1 MRDEM
6 DYVDYVDETG
16 PFGLT
21 GPRLVVVILLLLL
34 AFIMFCAFDIL
45 NSSTAVMD
53 EAQVVMDTIDDMK
66 DTAKAGDFDHLQE
79 LSAEISGSARKIRGD
94 VHSPAW
100 FIASFVPVVGQDVH
114 SVQPLSDV
122 FVDLADNALVP
133 IASNPAVLNYKDI
146 FNDGTIDVAALEG
159 LASALEDV
167 QPVISR
173 CSTQVADL
181 PEAHVSRLAEVLPK
195 VQGAIT
201 SAGEAV
207 DTVQSFLPHL
217 NYLLGSGGTKRN
229 YLVVA
234 FTNAELRSAGGFP
247 GSWTLVTVE
256 NGKISMGKTVTLQ
269 HKADDFLQF
278 RDDEKAAFPGVTGN
292 MGSIPFLPD
301 FTRVGALMAQG
312 YEHHR
317 NVHIDGV
324 IAIDPVFLQRVL
336 SLTGGVTA
344 SDGTLVDGTN
354 AAWELMS
361 NAYWRFGNEGSKQDQ
376 FFAEVASLSF
386 NMLTHNMGKVG
397 LANLFSLISDSAA
410 DHRFQGWMENEAV
423 QQIIEELG
431 FSGKVPDDPFA
442 PVLGIYLND
451 NTWAKIGWYAKLDTQ
466 VSEPTENVDGSKT
479 YEVVTTITNS
489 AWSDELEYSPRYVWG
504 YNWDDKRTDTDMI
517 LFPLIMAPA
526 GGRLADMHTNG
537 YGGLSEYTLYGLNCV
552 TGVMHADVG
561 ESIVLSY
568 KVITAP
574 EATEPLQVRETPL
587 AQERLLSIEYDWER

>member
-1 MRDEM
+1 MSPEM
-6 DYVDYVDETG
+6 DYVDDVDERG
-16 PFGLT
+16 PFAMT
-21 GPRLVVVILLLLL
+21 GPRLAILIFLILT
-34 AFIMFCAFDIL
+34 AFVMFCAFDL
-45 NSSTAVMD
+45 LSTSNAIMD
-53 EAQVVMDTIDDMK
+53 EAQGVMDTLDEMK
-66 DTAKAGDFDHLQE
+66 DTAKEGDVERLQE
-79 LSAEISGSARKIRGD
+79 LSGEISDSARKIRGD

-100 FIASFVPVVGQDVH
+100 FIASFVPGIGQDVH
-114 SVQPLSDV
+114 SVQILSDV
-122 FVDLADNALVP
+122 FVDLADNALAP
-133 IASNPAVLNYKDI
+133 IASNPAILHYKDI
-146 FNDGTIDVAALEG
+146 FNDGTIDVAALES
-159 LASALEDV
+159 LATALEDV
-167 QPVISR
+167 QPVLSR

-181 PEAHVSRLAEVLPK
+181 PEAHVAKLADVLPK

-207 DTVQSFLPHL
+207 DTAQSFLPHL
-217 NYLLGSGGTKRN
+217 SYLLGSGGAKRN

-256 NGKISMGKTVTLQ
+256 NGKIAMGKTVTLQ
-269 HKADDFLQF
+269 QKADDFLQF
-278 RDDEKAAFPGVTGN
+278 QDDEKTAFPGVTGN

-301 FTRVGALMAQG
+301 FTRVGALMAEG

-317 NVHIDGV
+317 NTHIDGV

-336 SLTGGVTA
+336 ALTGGVTA

-386 NMLTHNMGKVG
+386 NMLTHNLGKVG
-397 LANLFSLISDSAA
+397 LTNLFTLISDSAA
-410 DHRFQGWMENEAV
+410 DHRFQVWMENEEV
-423 QQIIEELG
+423 QQIIEDLG
-431 FSGKVPDDPFA
+431 LSGKVPDDPTK
-442 PVLGIYLND
+442 PVLGVYLND
-451 NTWAKIGWYAKLDTQ
+451 NTWAKIGWYTKLDTQ
-466 VSEPTENVDGSKT
+466 VSEPTENEDGSKT

-526 GGRLADMHTNG
+526 GG
-537 YGGLSEYTLYGLNCV
+537 YLSDVQTEGAGWLKDYTLYGCSSL

-568 KVITAP
+568 KVTTAP
-574 EATEPLQVRETPL
+574 EATELLEVRKTPL
-587 AQERLLSIEYDWER
+587 AQERLLSIEYAWER